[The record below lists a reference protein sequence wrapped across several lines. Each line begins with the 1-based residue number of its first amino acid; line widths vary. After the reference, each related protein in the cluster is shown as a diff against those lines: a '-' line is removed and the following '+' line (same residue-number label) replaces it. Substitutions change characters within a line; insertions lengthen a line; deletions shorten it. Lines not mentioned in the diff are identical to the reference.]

1 MTGRGRAV
9 RSAGAEGRLRLQYPP
24 AALCLSCRALN
35 AHMKD
40 LSAQEK
46 SGLRIQ
52 INSLKRRKERLE
64 RQVEEKDNAIARAT
78 EGISQ
83 DLADRLRE
91 DIDKGQYMVRMLREK
106 ITMQRL
112 EAPEVEEEDD
122 VEIEREEPEPGPE
135 EEEEEDEPTDPF
147 EAEVAAAT

>member
-1 MTGRGRAV
+1 MGGARRLTGRGRAV

-52 INSLKRRKERLE
+52 INSLKRRKQRLE
-64 RQVEEKDNAIARAT
+64 REVEERERAIERAT
-78 EGISQ
+78 EGVSEG
-83 DLADRLRE
+83 LAERLRE
-91 DIDKGQYMVRMLREK
+91 DITKGQGMVRMLREK
-106 ITMQRL
+106 IAMQQL
-112 EAPEVEEEDD
+112 
-122 VEIEREEPEPGPE
+122 
-135 EEEEEDEPTDPF
+135 
-147 EAEVAAAT
+147 

>member
-1 MTGRGRAV
+1 
-9 RSAGAEGRLRLQYPP
+9 
-24 AALCLSCRALN
+24 
-35 AHMKD
+35 MKD

-83 DLADRLRE
+83 DLAFRLRE